1 MPTVD
6 VLLHGYR
13 FGTDSGIPGFCS
25 IILVTGEKRTLV
37 DVGHVGR
44 RTAMLAALERRG
56 LTPADIDV
64 AVMSHAHWDHNQNF
78 DLFEQAPLLMHSW
91 ERKYA
96 KRPHRN
102 DWSTPKWTGDMIES
116 HPSIQEVEEG
126 FEIEPGVRVLHTPG
140 HSAGSICLLV
150 ETDQGKCVLT
160 SDVLLFANQALS
172 RTHPVVFWNQEQAIK
187 SLDRVIEEADII
199 YPGHDQPF
207 RLVDGEVRYEEPMR
221 LTITGVSPEEPG
233 LTFAPPGG
241 APSVWIMPGIE
252 EQTVES
258 LGVAPTS

>member
-1 MPTVD
+1 MPKLD

-13 FGTDSGIPGFCS
+13 MNTQQGIVGFCS
-25 IILVTGEKRTLV
+25 IILIEGQKRTLV

-44 RTAMLAALERRG
+44 RVVLQEALDKRG
-56 LTPADIDV
+56 LSPADIDLL
-64 AVMSHAHWDHNQNF
+64 VMSHAHWDHNQNF
-78 DLFEQAPLLMHSW
+78 DLFEHAPLLMHSW

-96 KRPHRN
+96 RRPHRN
-102 DWSTPKWTGDMIES
+102 DWSTPKWTGAMIES

-140 HSAGSICLLV
+140 HSAGSICILV

-172 RTHPVVFWNQEQAIK
+172 RTHPVVFWNREQAIR
-187 SLDRVIEEADII
+187 SLDRVVEEADII

-207 RLVDGEVRYEEPMR
+207 RLVNGEVEYVEQMK
-221 LTITGVSPEEPG
+221 LNITGVAQDEPG
-233 LTFAPPGG
+233 LEFTTV
-241 APSVWIMPGIE
+241 APSYYVMPGIE
-252 EQTVES
+252 EQTPES
-258 LGVAPTS
+258 LGVL